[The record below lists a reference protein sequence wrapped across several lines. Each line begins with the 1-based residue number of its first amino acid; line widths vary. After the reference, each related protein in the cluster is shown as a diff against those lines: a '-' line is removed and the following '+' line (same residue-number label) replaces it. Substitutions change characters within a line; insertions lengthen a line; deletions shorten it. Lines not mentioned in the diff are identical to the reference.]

1 MSEEQDYLK
10 ALADL
15 ARRDQRYDVEAYL
28 FVQRALA
35 CLLEK
40 IGCRRHVSGG
50 ELLEGIRELALR
62 EYGPLSR
69 DVLAHWGVTAC
80 ADFGEIVFG
89 MVEAGLLSKTD
100 QDSREDFRGGYDFQ
114 EAFEAPFLPIPP
126 DTPARTP

>member
-1 MSEEQDYLK
+1 MNDEKEYLQSLA
-10 ALADL
+10 ALAG
-15 ARRDQRYDVEAYL
+15 RDQRYDIEAYL

-35 CLLEK
+35 ALLDK
-40 IGCRRHVSGG
+40 IGRRRHVSGA
-50 ELLEGIRELALR
+50 ELLEGVRELALR

-100 QDSREDFRGGYDFQ
+100 QDSREDFRGGYDFR
-114 EAFEAPFLPIPP
+114 EAFESPFLPAP
-126 DTPARTP
+126 PARKP